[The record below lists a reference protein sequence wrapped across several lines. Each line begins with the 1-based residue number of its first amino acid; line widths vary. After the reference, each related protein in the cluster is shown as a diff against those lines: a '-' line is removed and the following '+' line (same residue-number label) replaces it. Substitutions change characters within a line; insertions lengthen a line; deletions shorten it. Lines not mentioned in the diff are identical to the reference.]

1 MENLLPYPRV
11 YRAQPGQFALG
22 AQTVVTGEETAAVA
36 VRRVLA
42 ELPLPAGGAGD
53 ILAELDEALPA
64 EGYRLLIG
72 PAHVRITAGG
82 PAGAF
87 YAAQTIRQLLP
98 ADAWRTAPVAAGAGP
113 WPVPCA
119 EIEDAPALAW
129 RGGHLDVS
137 RHFFPKPVV
146 LRFIDMLAAHKL
158 NRLHLHLTDDQGWR
172 IESRRY
178 PALHEI
184 GSWRTGTQVG
194 TDRSSDDGMPHG
206 GYYTLGDLAE
216 INAYAA
222 ARMITVVPE
231 LEVPGHARSFLAA
244 LPSYAAAPGSRE
256 QSVARTWGIFPYI
269 MSPLPGTLSLLGELF
284 GELLGAIPAEYVHIG
299 GDECVLTDWAADPA
313 IVAYQGS
320 LGLASPDALHAHF
333 LRQVADMLAAD
344 YGARAVVWD
353 EGFTSTAAGAGLRPD
368 TMVMAWRGMDIAL
381 QAAQAGYDVIATPE
395 QPTYF
400 DWPQAAGEGEFPR
413 RGAVPIE
420 DVAAFSPVPPD
431 WPALTASRMIGTQFQ
446 LWSEYIPDA
455 RALDYM
461 AFPRACAFAEVAW
474 TGAASPW
481 SAAELGRPAL
491 RDRTA
496 AHLDRLTS
504 AGYEPRPLA
513 GPHPWQRRGKMPD
526 K

>member
-1 MENLLPYPRV
+1 MENVLPYPRV
-11 YRAQPGQFALG
+11 YRAQPGEFALG
-22 AQTVVTGEETAAVA
+22 TQTTVTGEGSAAAA
-36 VRRVLA
+36 VRRVLS
-42 ELPLPAGGAGD
+42 ELPLPAGGGGD
-53 ILAELDEALPA
+53 ILVELDGTLPA

-72 PAHVRITAGG
+72 PAHVRITASG

-98 ADAWRTAPVAAGAGP
+98 ADAWRAAPVAVGAGP

-119 EIEDAPALAW
+119 EIEDAPALSW

-146 LRFIDMLAAHKL
+146 LRFIDMLAAYKL

-172 IESRRY
+172 IESPRY

-184 GSWRTGTQVG
+184 GSWRSGTQVG
-194 TDRSSDDGMPHG
+194 TDRTSDDGVPHG
-206 GYYTLGDLAE
+206 GYYTLTDLAE

-222 ARMITVVPE
+222 ERMITVVPE
-231 LEVPGHARSFLAA
+231 LEVPGHARAFLAA

-256 QSVARTWGIFPYI
+256 QSVAGTWGIFPYI
-269 MSPLPGTLSLLGELF
+269 MSPLPSTLALLGELF

-313 IVAYQGS
+313 IVAYQES
-320 LGLASPDALHAHF
+320 LGLASPDAMHAHF

-368 TMVMAWRGMDIAL
+368 TLVMAWRGMDIAL
-381 QAAQAGYDVIATPE
+381 QAAQAGYDVIAAPE

-400 DWPQAAGEGEFPR
+400 DWPQAPGEGVFPR
-413 RGAVPIE
+413 DGAVQIE

-431 WPALTASRMIGTQFQ
+431 WPSPAVASRMIGTQFQ
-446 LWSEYIPDA
+446 VWSEYIPDA

-461 AFPRACAFAEVAW
+461 TVPRACAFAEVAW
-474 TGAASPW
+474 TGAPSPW
-481 SAAELGRPAL
+481 SAAEPARPAL
-491 RDRTA
+491 RDRLAGHLPRLA
-496 AHLDRLTS
+496 AAGTEYRPLT
-504 AGYEPRPLA
+504 GPRP
-513 GPHPWQRRGKMPD
+513 WQIRGRS
-526 K
+526 

>member
-1 MENLLPYPRV
+1 MGTVLPYPRV
-11 YRAQPGQFALG
+11 YRAQPGQFALDPGTAVAGEG
-22 AQTVVTGEETAAVA
+22 AAAAAV
-36 VRRVLA
+36 RQVLA
-42 ELPLPAGGAGD
+42 GLPLPAGGGGGGAGD
-53 ILAELDEALPA
+53 ILVEVDGALPA

-72 PAHVRITAGG
+72 PAHVRIAAGG
-82 PAGAF
+82 AAGAF
-87 YAAQTIRQLLP
+87 YAAQTMRQLLP
-98 ADAWRTAPVAAGAGP
+98 DDAWRAAAAGQGAA
-113 WPVPCA
+113 WLIPCA

-178 PALHEI
+178 PALHET

-194 TDRSSDDGMPHG
+194 TNRQLDDGVPHG
-206 GYYTLGDLAE
+206 GYYTLADLAE

-231 LEVPGHARSFLAA
+231 LEVPGHARALLAA

-256 QSVARTWGIFPYI
+256 QSVARTWGIFPNI
-269 MSPLPGTLSLLGELF
+269 MSPLPATLDLLGELF
-284 GELLGAIPAEYVHIG
+284 GELLGAIPAGFVHIG

-313 IVAYQGS
+313 IVSHQRS
-320 LGLASPDALHAHF
+320 LGLASPEALHAYF
-333 LRQVADMLAAD
+333 LRQVADMLAAS

-368 TMVMAWRGMDIAL
+368 TVVMTWHGMDIAR
-381 QAAQAGYDVIATPE
+381 QAALAGYDVIATPE

-400 DWPQAAGEGEFPR
+400 DWAQAAGEGELPGR
-413 RGAVPIE
+413 RTVRVE
-420 DVAAFSPVPPD
+420 DVAGFSPSPAD
-431 WPALTASRMIGTQFQ
+431 WPSAAADRVLGTQFQ
-446 LWSEYIPDA
+446 LWTEYIADP

-461 AFPRACAFAEVAW
+461 TFPRACALAEVAW
-474 TGAASPW
+474 SGAPSPW
-481 SAAELGRPAL
+481 PAL
-491 RDRTA
+491 QPRLT
-496 AHLDRLTS
+496 AHLSRLAA
-504 AGYEPRPLA
+504 AGVEYRPLS
-513 GPHPWQRRGKMPD
+513 GPHPWQARGQ
-526 K
+526 